1 MTNIVLD
8 IDNLTVGLG
17 KDPQS
22 TRIIDGVSLQVRE
35 GETLCLVG
43 ESGSGKSVTSLTVMG
58 LLQKGSLAPLG
69 GSIKLVGEQL
79 LGASDRRLRQLR
91 ATTMAMI
98 FQEPMTALNPVVPVG
113 RQIDEVLRVHT
124 DLDARAR
131 RKRILAI
138 MEQVRLPDVERIFA
152 SYPHRLS
159 GGQRQRIMIA
169 MALVLEPKL
178 LIADEPTTALDVTTQ
193 KQILTLIRDLQRDH
207 GTAVLFITHDM
218 GVVAE
223 IADRVAVMRHGRLVE
238 TGALDSILRAPT
250 MEYTRNLLSAVPSLI
265 PRAPRPASS
274 EPVVLEANELGKV
287 YRERSFFGSV
297 REVAAAQDVTLSLR
311 KGRTLGIVG
320 ESGSGKSTVAR
331 CIVRLIDPTSGGV
344 RLAGHEISELSRRLL
359 QPHRKRIQIIFQ
371 DPYRSL
377 NPRITVGETI
387 AEGPI
392 NFGMPHA
399 DALEKARELL
409 ELVDL
414 PVDAISRYPHQFS
427 GGQRQRIAIAR
438 ALALDPDVLVADEA
452 VSALDVSV
460 QAQVLELLDEIQT
473 RLGIALLFITHD
485 LRVAAQI
492 CDDVAVMQHGRIV
505 EQGPAA
511 RVLTNPQVAYTR
523 ALLDAAPGR
532 EWDFANFRPVM
543 RGGCRDVNVTQIRRH
558 CEPTGRANAR
568 PMTGSA
574 KQSRL
579 LAWHA
584 KLDCFVA
591 ALLAMTSL
599 TSTLVT
605 RDRIY
610 DPYRR
615 WRLSA
620 RDQHLRADE
629 GDL

>member
-1 MTNIVLD
+1 M
-8 IDNLTVGLG
+8 
-17 KDPQS
+17 
-22 TRIIDGVSLQVRE
+22 
-35 GETLCLVG
+35 
-43 ESGSGKSVTSLTVMG
+43 
-58 LLQKGSLAPLG
+58 
-69 GSIKLVGEQL
+69 
-79 LGASDRRLRQLR
+79 
-91 ATTMAMI
+91 
-98 FQEPMTALNPVVPVG
+98 
-113 RQIDEVLRVHT
+113 
-124 DLDARAR
+124 
-131 RKRILAI
+131 
-138 MEQVRLPDVERIFA
+138 MEQVRLPEVERIFA

-238 TGALDSILRAPT
+238 TGTLDSILRTPT
-250 MEYTRNLLSAVPSLI
+250 MEYTRDLLSAVPSLV
-265 PRAPRPASS
+265 PRAPRAESS
-274 EPVVLEANELGKV
+274 EPVVLEANELGKI
-287 YRERSFFGSV
+287 YRERSFFGRV
-297 REVAAAQDVTLSLR
+297 REVAAAQDVTLTLR

-331 CIVRLIDPTSGGV
+331 CIVRLIDPTSGGI
-344 RLAGHEISELSRRLL
+344 RLAGREISSLSRRLL

-392 NFGMPHA
+392 NYGMPHT
-399 DALEKARELL
+399 DALAKARDLL

-414 PVDAISRYPHQFS
+414 PPDAISRYPHQFS

-460 QAQVLELLDEIQT
+460 QAQVLELLAEIQT

-505 EQGPAA
+505 ELGPAGQ
-511 RVLTNPQVAYTR
+511 VLTNPQVAYTR
-523 ALLDAAPGR
+523 QLLDAAPGR
-532 EWDFANFRPVM
+532 EWDFANFRPVAAEM
-543 RGGCRDVNVTQIRRH
+543 R
-558 CEPTGRANAR
+558 A
-568 PMTGSA
+568 GSA
-574 KQSRL
+574 
-579 LAWHA
+579 A
-584 KLDCFVA
+584 
-591 ALLAMTSL
+591 
-599 TSTLVT
+599 
-605 RDRIY
+605 
-610 DPYRR
+610 P
-615 WRLSA
+615 
-620 RDQHLRADE
+620 
-629 GDL
+629 

>member
-1 MTNIVLD
+1 MTAPVLD
-8 IDNLTVGLG
+8 INDLVVGLG
-17 KDPQS
+17 GKAS
-22 TRIIDGVSLQVRE
+22 GVRIIDGLSLAVRE
-35 GETLCLVG
+35 RETLCLVG

-58 LLQKGSLAPLG
+58 LLQRNALTPTG
-69 GSIKLVGEQL
+69 GSVKLVGEEL
-79 LGASDRRLRQLR
+79 LTASDRRLRQLR
-91 ATTMAMI
+91 ATRMAMI

-113 RQIDEVLRVHT
+113 RQIDEVLRTHT
-124 DLDARAR
+124 SLDARAR
-131 RKRILAI
+131 KKRILD
-138 MEQVRLPDVERIFA
+138 MMTQVRLPDVERIFA
-152 SYPHRLS
+152 SFPHRLS

-223 IADRVAVMRHGRLVE
+223 IADRVAVMRRGKLVE
-238 TGALDSILRAPT
+238 TGALDTILRTPA
-250 MEYTRNLLSAVPSLI
+250 MEYTRKLLASVPSLVPRP
-265 PRAPRPASS
+265 PRAATS
-274 EPVVLEANELGKV
+274 EPIVLEANALGKT
-287 YRERSFFGSV
+287 YRERSLFGGA
-297 REVAAAQDVTLSLR
+297 REVAAADNVTLTLR

-331 CIVRLIDPTSGGV
+331 CIVRLIDPTTGSI
-344 RLAGHEISELSRRLL
+344 RLVGREISELSRRLL

-377 NPRITVGETI
+377 NPRVTVGESI

-392 NFGMPHA
+392 NYGTPRKQ
-399 DALEKARELL
+399 ALARARELL

-414 PVDAISRYPHQFS
+414 PPDAISRYPHQFS

-460 QAQVLELLDEIQT
+460 QAQVLELLDEIQK

-505 EQGPAA
+505 EHGPAA
-511 RVLTNPQVAYTR
+511 EVLTHPQQAYTR
-523 ALLDAAPGR
+523 ALLDAAPARG
-532 EWDFANFRPVM
+532 WDFANFRPV
-543 RGGCRDVNVTQIRRH
+543 
-558 CEPTGRANAR
+558 
-568 PMTGSA
+568 
-574 KQSRL
+574 
-579 LAWHA
+579 
-584 KLDCFVA
+584 A
-591 ALLAMTSL
+591 AGA
-599 TSTLVT
+599 
-605 RDRIY
+605 
-610 DPYRR
+610 
-615 WRLSA
+615 A
-620 RDQHLRADE
+620 E
-629 GDL
+629 

>member
-1 MTNIVLD
+1 MPPILD
-8 IDNLTVGLG
+8 ISGLVVSLG
-17 KDPQS
+17 KNKGAP
-22 TRIIDGVSLQVRE
+22 IIDGVSLQVNAR
-35 GETLCLVG
+35 ETLCLVG
-43 ESGSGKSVTSLTVMG
+43 ESGSGKSVTALTVMG
-58 LLQKGSLAPLG
+58 LLQKNSLRPTG
-69 GSIKLVGEQL
+69 GNITLVGEEL
-79 LGASDRRLRQLR
+79 LTAGDRRLRQMR

-113 RQIDEVLRVHT
+113 RQIDEVLRAHT

-131 RKRILAI
+131 RARILDM
-138 MEQVRLPDVERIFA
+138 MEQVRLPEIERIFA
-152 SYPHRLS
+152 SHPHRLS

-223 IADRVAVMRHGRLVE
+223 IADRVAVMRAGQLVE
-238 TGALDSILRAPT
+238 TGPLAKVLRTPA
-250 MEYTRNLLSAVPSLI
+250 MEYTRNLLAAVPSLV
-265 PRAPRPASS
+265 PRAGRAESG
-274 EPVVLEANELGKV
+274 EPVVLEAHALGKV
-287 YRERSFFGSV
+287 YRERSFFGRA
-297 REVAAAQDVTLSLR
+297 REVAAAENVTLTLR

-331 CIVRLIDPTSGGV
+331 CIVRLIDPTSGGI
-344 RLAGHEISELSRRLL
+344 RLAGREISNLSHRLL
-359 QPHRKRIQIIFQ
+359 QPHRKKIQIVFQ

-377 NPRITVGETI
+377 NPRVSVGETI

-392 NFGMPHA
+392 NYGVDRA
-399 DALEKARELL
+399 QALAKAQELL

-414 PVDAISRYPHQFS
+414 PSDSMSRYPHQFS

-460 QAQVLELLDEIQT
+460 QAQVLELLHEIQN
-473 RLGIALLFITHD
+473 RLGVALLFITHD

-492 CDDVAVMQHGRIV
+492 CDDVAVMQMGRIV

-511 RVLTNPQVAYTR
+511 QVLINPQQAYTR

-532 EWDFANFRPVM
+532 AWDFANFRPV
-543 RGGCRDVNVTQIRRH
+543 
-558 CEPTGRANAR
+558 
-568 PMTGSA
+568 
-574 KQSRL
+574 
-579 LAWHA
+579 
-584 KLDCFVA
+584 A
-591 ALLAMTSL
+591 AGVS
-599 TSTLVT
+599 
-605 RDRIY
+605 
-610 DPYRR
+610 
-615 WRLSA
+615 
-620 RDQHLRADE
+620 
-629 GDL
+629 

>member
-1 MTNIVLD
+1 MTDTVLD
-8 IDNLTVGLG
+8 IQNLAVTLG
-17 KDPQS
+17 KDAQAPK
-22 TRIIDGVSLQVRE
+22 ILDGVSLRVAER
-35 GETLCLVG
+35 ETLCLVG

-58 LLQKGSLAPLG
+58 LLQKGSLVPSA
-69 GSIKLVGEQL
+69 GSVKLVGEEL
-79 LGASDRRLRQLR
+79 LTASDRRLRHLR

-113 RQIDEVLRVHT
+113 RQIDEVLRAHT
-124 DLDARAR
+124 DLDARTR
-131 RKRILAI
+131 KKRILDM
-138 MEQVRLPDVERIFA
+138 MEQVRLPEVERIFA

-207 GTAVLFITHDM
+207 GIAVLFITHDM

-223 IADRVAVMRHGRLVE
+223 IADRVAVMRSGRLVE
-238 TGALDSILRAPT
+238 TGPLDTILRAPT
-250 MEYTRNLLSAVPSLI
+250 MDYTRNLLSSVPSLV
-265 PRAPRPASS
+265 PRAPRPEST
-274 EPVVLEANELGKV
+274 EPVVLEANELGKI
-287 YRERSFFGSV
+287 YRERSFLGKP
-297 REVAAAQDVTLSLR
+297 REVVAAKDVTLTLR

-344 RLAGHEISELSRRLL
+344 RLGGREISELSRRLL
-359 QPHRKRIQIIFQ
+359 QPHRKRIQIVFQ

-377 NPRITVGETI
+377 NPRVTIGESI
-387 AEGPI
+387 AEGPV
-392 NFGMPHA
+392 NFGTPRA
-399 DALEKARELL
+399 EALKKARELL

-414 PVDAISRYPHQFS
+414 PPDSVSRYPHQFS

-460 QAQVLELLDEIQT
+460 QAQVLELFDEIQK

-511 RVLTNPQVAYTR
+511 EVLTNPKQAYTR

-532 EWDFANFRPVM
+532 GWDFANFRPV
-543 RGGCRDVNVTQIRRH
+543 
-558 CEPTGRANAR
+558 AAA
-568 PMTGSA
+568 SA
-574 KQSRL
+574 
-579 LAWHA
+579 
-584 KLDCFVA
+584 
-591 ALLAMTSL
+591 AM
-599 TSTLVT
+599 
-605 RDRIY
+605 
-610 DPYRR
+610 
-615 WRLSA
+615 
-620 RDQHLRADE
+620 
-629 GDL
+629 

>member
-1 MTNIVLD
+1 MESNDVADVVLD
-8 IDNLTVGLG
+8 INNLVVGLG
-17 KDPQS
+17 KHPKVD
-22 TRIIDGVSLQVRE
+22 RIIDDVSLQVHV

-58 LLQKGSLAPLG
+58 LLQKGSLAPTG
-69 GSIKLVGEQL
+69 GSIKLVGEEL
-79 LGASDRRLRQLR
+79 LKASDRRLRQLR

-113 RQIDEVLRVHT
+113 RQIDEVLRAHT
-124 DLDARAR
+124 GLDARAR
-131 RKRILAI
+131 RQRILAM
-138 MEQVRLPDVERIFA
+138 MEQVRLPEVERIFA
-152 SYPHRLS
+152 SFPHKLS

-193 KQILTLIRDLQRDH
+193 KQILALIRDLQRDR

-223 IADRVAVMRHGRLVE
+223 IADRVAVMRQGRLVE
-238 TGALDSILRAPT
+238 TGALDTILRAPA
-250 MEYTRNLLSAVPSLI
+250 MDYTRNLLAAVPSLI
-265 PRAPRPASS
+265 PREPRPASA
-274 EPVVLEANELGKV
+274 EPVALEANGLGKV
-287 YRERSFFGSV
+287 YRERSWLGRARDV
-297 REVAAAQDVTLSLR
+297 VAAENVTLTLR

-331 CIVRLIDPTSGGV
+331 CIVRLIDPTSGGI
-344 RLAGHEISELSRRLL
+344 RLAGHEISELPRRLL

-377 NPRITVGETI
+377 NPRISVGETI

-392 NFGMPHA
+392 NYGMPRA
-399 DALEKARELL
+399 QALAKARELL

-414 PVDAISRYPHQFS
+414 PPDAITRYPHQFS

-460 QAQVLELLDEIQT
+460 QAQVLELLDEIQA

-492 CDDVAVMQHGRIV
+492 CDDVAVMQNGRIV
-505 EQGPAA
+505 EQGAAA

-532 EWDFANFRPVM
+532 EWDFANFRPAA
-543 RGGCRDVNVTQIRRH
+543 VT
-558 CEPTGRANAR
+558 A
-568 PMTGSA
+568 SA
-574 KQSRL
+574 S
-579 LAWHA
+579 
-584 KLDCFVA
+584 
-591 ALLAMTSL
+591 S
-599 TSTLVT
+599 
-605 RDRIY
+605 
-610 DPYRR
+610 
-615 WRLSA
+615 
-620 RDQHLRADE
+620 
-629 GDL
+629 

>member
-1 MTNIVLD
+1 MTVERNMTNIVLD
-8 IDNLTVGLG
+8 IDSLVVGLG
-17 KDPQS
+17 KDPRG

-35 GETLCLVG
+35 GETLCVVG

-58 LLQKGSLAPLG
+58 LLQKGALAPSS
-69 GSIKLVGEQL
+69 GSVKLVGEEL
-79 LGASDRRLRQLR
+79 LSASDRRLRQLR

-113 RQIDEVLRVHT
+113 RQIDEVLRAHT

-131 RKRILAI
+131 RKRILEM
-138 MEQVRLPDVERIFA
+138 MEQVRLPEIERIFA

-223 IADRVAVMRHGRLVE
+223 IADRVAVMRQGRIVE
-238 TGALDSILRAPT
+238 TGALQQILREPT

-265 PRAPRPASS
+265 PRAPRDDTN
-274 EPVVLEANELGKV
+274 EPVVLEANGLGKI
-287 YRERSFFGSV
+287 YRERSFFGKT
-297 REVAAAQDVTLSLR
+297 REVAAADDVTLTLR

-331 CIVRLIDPTSGGV
+331 CLVRLIDPTSGGV
-344 RLAGHEISELSRRLL
+344 RLAGREISDLSRRLL

-377 NPRITVGETI
+377 NPRVTIGETI

-392 NFGMPHA
+392 NYGMPRVEALAKAA
-399 DALEKARELL
+399 DLL

-414 PVDAISRYPHQFS
+414 PPDAISRYPHQFS

-460 QAQVLELLDEIQT
+460 QAQVLELLDEIQS

-485 LRVAAQI
+485 LRFAAHI

-511 RVLTNPQVAYTR
+511 QILTNPQQAYTR
-523 ALLDAAPGR
+523 QLLDAAPGR
-532 EWDFANFRPVM
+532 GWDFANFRPV
-543 RGGCRDVNVTQIRRH
+543 
-558 CEPTGRANAR
+558 A
-568 PMTGSA
+568 
-574 KQSRL
+574 
-579 LAWHA
+579 LA
-584 KLDCFVA
+584 A
-591 ALLAMTSL
+591 AA
-599 TSTLVT
+599 
-605 RDRIY
+605 
-610 DPYRR
+610 
-615 WRLSA
+615 
-620 RDQHLRADE
+620 Q
-629 GDL
+629 

>member
-1 MTNIVLD
+1 VNAIPKANAVILD
-8 IDNLTVGLG
+8 IDNLVVALG
-17 KDPQS
+17 RKPH
-22 TRIIDGVSLQVRE
+22 REKIIDGISLQVHER
-35 GETLCLVG
+35 ETLCLVG

-58 LLQKGSLAPLG
+58 LLQKGSLVPSG
-69 GSIKLVGEQL
+69 GSIKLVGEEL
-79 LGASDRRLRQLR
+79 LAASDRRLRQLR
-91 ATTMAMI
+91 ATRMAMI

-124 DLDARAR
+124 DLDARTR
-131 RKRILAI
+131 RARILAM
-138 MEQVRLPDVERIFA
+138 MEQVRLPDVKRIF
-152 SYPHRLS
+152 SSFPHQLS

-238 TGALDSILRAPT
+238 TGPLDAILRAPT
-250 MEYTRNLLSAVPSLI
+250 MEYTRNLLSAVPSLV
-265 PRAPRPASS
+265 PRAPREDMRLPI
-274 EPVVLEANELGKV
+274 VLEANELGKV
-287 YRERSFFGSV
+287 YRERSLFGRG
-297 REVAAAQDVTLSLR
+297 REVAAAENVTLTLR

-331 CIVRLIDPTSGGV
+331 CIVRLIDPTSGGI
-344 RLAGHEISELSRRLL
+344 RLAGREISDLSRRLL
-359 QPHRKRIQIIFQ
+359 QPHRKKIQIIFQ

-392 NFGMPHA
+392 NYGMSHEE
-399 DALEKARELL
+399 ALAKAGELL

-414 PVDAISRYPHQFS
+414 PIDAISRYPHQFS

-460 QAQVLELLDEIQT
+460 QAQVLELLDDIQQ

-505 EQGPAA
+505 EQGPAGQ
-511 RVLTNPQVAYTR
+511 VLTNPQQAYTR

-532 EWDFANFRPVM
+532 GWDFANFRPVV
-543 RGGCRDVNVTQIRRH
+543 R
-558 CEPTGRANAR
+558 EAA
-568 PMTGSA
+568 
-574 KQSRL
+574 
-579 LAWHA
+579 
-584 KLDCFVA
+584 VA
-591 ALLAMTSL
+591 L
-599 TSTLVT
+599 
-605 RDRIY
+605 
-610 DPYRR
+610 
-615 WRLSA
+615 
-620 RDQHLRADE
+620 
-629 GDL
+629 

>member
-1 MTNIVLD
+1 MTDIVLD
-8 IDNLTVGLG
+8 INHLMVGLG
-17 KDPQS
+17 KNPRAD
-22 TRIIDGVSLQVRE
+22 RIIDDVSLQVHA

-58 LLQKGSLAPLG
+58 LLQKDSLAPTG
-69 GSIKLVGEQL
+69 GSIKLVGEEL
-79 LGASDRRLRQLR
+79 LTAGARRLRQLR

-113 RQIDEVLRVHT
+113 RQIDEVLRTHT
-124 DLDARAR
+124 NLDPRAR
-131 RKRILAI
+131 RQRILAM
-138 MEQVRLPDVERIFA
+138 MEQVRLPEVERIFA
-152 SYPHRLS
+152 SHPHRLS

-238 TGALDSILRAPT
+238 TGSLDSILRTPT
-250 MEYTRNLLSAVPSLI
+250 MDYTRKLLSAVPSLV
-265 PRAPRPASS
+265 PRAPRPESR
-274 EPVVLEANELGKV
+274 EPVVLEANELGKI
-287 YRERSFFGSV
+287 YRERSWFGKT
-297 REVAAAQDVTLSLR
+297 REVVAAKDVTLTLR

-331 CIVRLIDPTSGGV
+331 CIVRLIDPTSGGI
-344 RLAGHEISELSRRLL
+344 RLGGREISELSRRLL
-359 QPHRKRIQIIFQ
+359 QSHRKRIQIIFQ

-377 NPRITVGETI
+377 NPRITIGETI

-392 NFGMPHA
+392 NYGMSRA
-399 DALEKARELL
+399 QALAKAHDLL

-414 PVDAISRYPHQFS
+414 PTDAIGRYPHQFS

-460 QAQVLELLDEIQT
+460 QAQVLQLLDEIQT

-532 EWDFANFRPVM
+532 EWDFANFRPVA
-543 RGGCRDVNVTQIRRH
+543 VATV
-558 CEPTGRANAR
+558 PT
-568 PMTGSA
+568 
-574 KQSRL
+574 
-579 LAWHA
+579 
-584 KLDCFVA
+584 
-591 ALLAMTSL
+591 
-599 TSTLVT
+599 
-605 RDRIY
+605 
-610 DPYRR
+610 
-615 WRLSA
+615 
-620 RDQHLRADE
+620 
-629 GDL
+629 

>member
-1 MTNIVLD
+1 VNAIPNSNAVVLN
-8 IDNLTVGLG
+8 IDNLVVGLG
-17 KDPQS
+17 NKPHGEK
-22 TRIIDGVSLQVRE
+22 IIDGISLQVRE

-58 LLQKGSLAPLG
+58 LLQKGSLVPSG
-69 GSIKLVGEQL
+69 GSIKLVGEEL
-79 LGASDRRLRQLR
+79 LSASDRRLRQLR

-124 DLDARAR
+124 NLDAKER
-131 RKRILAI
+131 RQRILA
-138 MEQVRLPDVERIFA
+138 MMDQVRLPDVKRIFA

-238 TGALDSILRAPT
+238 TGPLDTILRAPT
-250 MEYTRNLLSAVPSLI
+250 MEYTRNLLSAVPSLV
-265 PRAPRPASS
+265 PRAPR
-274 EPVVLEANELGKV
+274 EDLRLPVVLEANELGKV
-287 YRERSFFGSV
+287 YRERSLFGAG
-297 REVAAAQDVTLSLR
+297 REVAAAENVTLTLR

-331 CIVRLIDPTSGGV
+331 CIVRLIDPTSGGI
-344 RLAGHEISELSRRLL
+344 RLGGREISDLSRRLL
-359 QPHRKRIQIIFQ
+359 QPHRKKIQIIFQ

-392 NFGMPHA
+392 NYGMPHKE
-399 DALEKARELL
+399 ALAKAGELL

-414 PVDAISRYPHQFS
+414 PADAISRYPHQFS

-460 QAQVLELLDEIQT
+460 QAQVLELLDDIQK

-492 CDDVAVMQHGRIV
+492 CDEVAVMQHGRIV
-505 EQGPAA
+505 EQGPAGQ
-511 RVLTNPQVAYTR
+511 VLTNPQQAYTR
-523 ALLDAAPGR
+523 QLLDAAPGR
-532 EWDFANFRPVM
+532 EWDFANFRPVV
-543 RGGCRDVNVTQIRRH
+543 R
-558 CEPTGRANAR
+558 E
-568 PMTGSA
+568 
-574 KQSRL
+574 
-579 LAWHA
+579 
-584 KLDCFVA
+584 A
-591 ALLAMTSL
+591 AAT
-599 TSTLVT
+599 
-605 RDRIY
+605 
-610 DPYRR
+610 
-615 WRLSA
+615 A
-620 RDQHLRADE
+620 
-629 GDL
+629 

>member
-1 MTNIVLD
+1 VNAIPNSNAVVLD
-8 IDNLTVGLG
+8 IDNLVVGLG
-17 KDPQS
+17 NKPHGEK
-22 TRIIDGVSLQVRE
+22 IIDGISLQVRE

-58 LLQKGSLAPLG
+58 LLQKGSLAPSS
-69 GSIKLVGEQL
+69 GSIKLVGEEL
-79 LGASDRRLRQLR
+79 LSASDRRLRQLR

-124 DLDARAR
+124 NLDAKER
-131 RKRILAI
+131 RQRILA
-138 MEQVRLPDVERIFA
+138 MMDQVRLPDVKRIFA

-238 TGALDSILRAPT
+238 TGPLDTILRAPT
-250 MEYTRNLLSAVPSLI
+250 MEYTRNLLSAVPSLV
-265 PRAPRPASS
+265 PRAPR
-274 EPVVLEANELGKV
+274 EDLRLPVVLEANELGKV
-287 YRERSFFGSV
+287 YRERSLFGAG
-297 REVAAAQDVTLSLR
+297 REVAAAENVTLTLR

-331 CIVRLIDPTSGGV
+331 CIVRLIDPTSGGI
-344 RLAGHEISELSRRLL
+344 RLGGREISDLSRRLL
-359 QPHRKRIQIIFQ
+359 QPHRKKIQIIFQ

-392 NFGMPHA
+392 NYGMPHKE
-399 DALEKARELL
+399 ALAKAGELL

-414 PVDAISRYPHQFS
+414 PADAMSRYPHQFS

-460 QAQVLELLDEIQT
+460 QAQVLELLDDIQK

-492 CDDVAVMQHGRIV
+492 CDEVAVMQHGRIV
-505 EQGPAA
+505 EQGPAGQ
-511 RVLTNPQVAYTR
+511 VLTNPQQAYTR
-523 ALLDAAPGR
+523 QLLDAAPGR
-532 EWDFANFRPVM
+532 EWDFANFRPVV
-543 RGGCRDVNVTQIRRH
+543 R
-558 CEPTGRANAR
+558 E
-568 PMTGSA
+568 
-574 KQSRL
+574 
-579 LAWHA
+579 
-584 KLDCFVA
+584 A
-591 ALLAMTSL
+591 AAT
-599 TSTLVT
+599 
-605 RDRIY
+605 
-610 DPYRR
+610 
-615 WRLSA
+615 A
-620 RDQHLRADE
+620 
-629 GDL
+629 

>member
-1 MTNIVLD
+1 MTDTILD
-8 IDNLTVGLG
+8 IRDLVVSLG
-17 KDPQS
+17 RGADAP
-22 TRIIDGVSLQVRE
+22 RIIDGLSLQLAKA
-35 GETLCLVG
+35 ETLCLVG

-58 LLQKGSLAPLG
+58 LLQKGALAPTA
-69 GSIKLVGEQL
+69 GSIKLVGEEL
-79 LGASDRRLRQLR
+79 LTASARRLRQLR

-113 RQIDEVLRVHT
+113 RQIDEVLRAHT
-124 DLDARAR
+124 ALNARAR
-131 RKRILAI
+131 KRRILDM
-138 MEQVRLPDVERIFA
+138 MEQVRLPDVARIFA

-193 KQILTLIRDLQRDH
+193 KQILGLIRDLQRDH

-223 IADRVAVMRHGRLVE
+223 IADRVAVMREGALVE
-238 TGALDSILRAPT
+238 TGALDSILRRAT
-250 MEYTRNLLSAVPSLI
+250 MDYTRNLLGAVPSLV
-265 PRAPRPASS
+265 PRAPRPETS

-287 YRERSFFGSV
+287 YRERSLFGGA
-297 REVAAAQDVTLSLR
+297 REVVAADDVTLTLR

-344 RLAGHEISELSRRLL
+344 RVMGREISGLSRRLL
-359 QPHRKRIQIIFQ
+359 RPHRQRIQIIFQ

-377 NPRITVGETI
+377 NPRVTTGESI

-392 NFGMPHA
+392 NYGMPRSE
-399 DALEKARELL
+399 ALAKARELL
-409 ELVDL
+409 ELVGL
-414 PVDAISRYPHQFS
+414 PSDAASRYPHQFS

-460 QAQVLELLDEIQT
+460 QAQVLKLLDELQQ

-492 CDDVAVMQHGRIV
+492 CDDVAVMQNGRVV

-511 RVLTNPQVAYTR
+511 AVLTDPQQAYTR

-532 EWDFANFRPVM
+532 GWDFANFRPVA
-543 RGGCRDVNVTQIRRH
+543 D
-558 CEPTGRANAR
+558 
-568 PMTGSA
+568 
-574 KQSRL
+574 
-579 LAWHA
+579 
-584 KLDCFVA
+584 A
-591 ALLAMTSL
+591 AAAT
-599 TSTLVT
+599 
-605 RDRIY
+605 
-610 DPYRR
+610 
-615 WRLSA
+615 A
-620 RDQHLRADE
+620 
-629 GDL
+629 